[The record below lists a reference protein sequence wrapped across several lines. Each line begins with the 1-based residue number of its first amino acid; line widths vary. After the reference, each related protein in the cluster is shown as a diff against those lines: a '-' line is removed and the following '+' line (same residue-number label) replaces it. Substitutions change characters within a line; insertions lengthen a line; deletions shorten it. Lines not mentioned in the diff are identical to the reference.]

1 MKEPDEGDL
10 LAGSLAALILLFMVV
25 LLLKCVGW
33 L

>member
-1 MKEPDEGDL
+1 MRDDDL
-10 LAGSLAALILLFMVV
+10 LMGSLAALIFLFMVV